1 MNKVK
6 VRGTNTVF
14 DGMTGIVESEN
25 DDKVTVMLDFD
36 DKHKV
41 RNTFKRDN
49 LEEVVDEDLEVSTID
64 VTDDAILAL
73 AQELDVDPGYIERYD
88 EDADSRYYSHLYV
101 ILDDEPD
108 HGGEEWL
115 VFDDYSDAEAE
126 AKESMESL
134 VDDVGPI
141 EAFGEGTV
149 SYYLDEDWF
158 YDMMREDVE
167 YWVDDMSTDDLID
180 NMERLHL
187 INEDEDKVQDPDWE
201 PDEDTPAD
209 EQEPDM
215 IYPEDLIESKK
226 DELIDEICAHD
237 YDGDGVEW
245 YKSMFGERDLSDYV
259 KEHPDCINM
268 DALIE
273 NNLDVANELNR
284 YDGREEYIRL
294 ETNDGTKEFW
304 AYRQD

>member
-25 DDKVTVMLDFD
+25 NDKVTVMLDFD

-64 VTDDAILAL
+64 ITDDAILAL
-73 AQELDVDPGYIERYD
+73 AQELDVDPGFIERYD

-101 ILDDEPD
+101 ILDDAPE
-108 HGGEEWL
+108 HGGEQWL
-115 VFDDYSDAEAE
+115 VFDDYSDAEDE
-126 AKESMESL
+126 ARESMESL
-134 VDDVGPI
+134 VDDIGPF
-141 EAFGEGTV
+141 EAFGEGAV
-149 SYYLDEDWF
+149 SYFLDEDWF
-158 YDMMREDVE
+158 YDMMHEDVE
-167 YWVDDMSTDDLID
+167 YWVDDMSTEDLID
-180 NMERLHL
+180 NMERLGL
-187 INEDEDKVQDPDWE
+187 IDDEDKVQDPDWE
-201 PDEDTPAD
+201 PDEDTPAN

-226 DELIDEICAHD
+226 DELIDKICEHD

-245 YKSMFGERDLSDYV
+245 YKSSFGERDLNDYI
-259 KEHPDCINM
+259 KEHPDCIDM

>member
-6 VRGTNTVF
+6 VHGTNTVF

-25 DDKVTVMLDFD
+25 NDKVTVMLDFD

-49 LEEVVDEDLEVSTID
+49 LEEVVDEDLEVSTIEI
-64 VTDDAILAL
+64 TDDAILAL
-73 AQELDVDPGYIERYD
+73 AQELNVDPGFIERYD

-101 ILDDEPD
+101 VLDDAPE
-108 HGGEEWL
+108 HGGEQWL
-115 VFDDYSDAEAE
+115 VFDDYSDAEDE
-126 AKESMESL
+126 ARESMESL
-134 VDDVGPI
+134 VADVGPI
-141 EAFGEGTV
+141 DAFGEGAV
-149 SYYLDEDWF
+149 SYFLDEDWF
-158 YDMMREDVE
+158 YDMMHEDVE

-180 NMERLHL
+180 NMERLGL
-187 INEDEDKVQDPDWE
+187 IDEDEDKIQDPDWE
-201 PDEDTPAD
+201 PDEDIPAD

-226 DELIDEICAHD
+226 DELIDEICKHD
-237 YDGDGVEW
+237 YDDDGVEW
-245 YKSMFGERDLSDYV
+245 YRSTFGERDLNDYI
-259 KEHPDCINM
+259 KEHPDCIDI

-273 NNLDVANELNR
+273 NNLDVANELGR

-294 ETNDGTKEFW
+294 ETNDGTTEFW